1 MSPYFLRRRPT
12 WARIGFWIG
21 VVAVL
26 IAIAAVVL
34 IVRKM

>member
-12 WARIGFWIG
+12 WARVGFWIG

-26 IAIAAVVL
+26 AALLAVVL
-34 IVRKM
+34 IVQRT